1 MLRSSHGYL
10 IEQCSPMVLSRTLIF
25 HFSSAWL
32 LCLLTDSEFR
42 QGSIALL
49 HTLTIYPSWTT
60 PTLCSLLQTNS
71 ASTPGYP
78 VWLSCSSSP
87 DWSGRWGCAPIFFGK
102 RHIFFGVLQ
111 VNEDISLHQ
120 LYWLHISFKF
130 AFIVLFMIFWDKH
143 LKLTN
148 KGYSSFFIF
157 SHFYPRP
164 S

>member
-87 DWSGRWGCAPIFFGK
+87 DWSGRWGCAPIFLENGTYFLVCSRLMK
-102 RHIFFGVLQ
+102 ILAYISYI
-111 VNEDISLHQ
+111 DCIYSSSLH
-120 LYWLHISFKF
+120 L
-130 AFIVLFMIFWDKH
+130 
-143 LKLTN
+143 
-148 KGYSSFFIF
+148 
-157 SHFYPRP
+157 
-164 S
+164 

>member
-1 MLRSSHGYL
+1 M
-10 IEQCSPMVLSRTLIF
+10 
-25 HFSSAWL
+25 FSNGAIMYTDFPFL
-32 LCLLTDSEFR
+32 LCLTSLSFNWFGIQAR
-42 QGSIALL
+42 KHCSS

-78 VWLSCSSSP
+78 VWLSWSSSP
-87 DWSGRWGCAPIFFGK
+87 DRSWRWGLCTYIFGK
-102 RHIFFGVLQ
+102 QHIFFGVLQ
-111 VNEDISLHQ
+111 VNEDIALHQ

-148 KGYSSFFIF
+148 KGYSSFFLIF
-157 SHFYPRP
+157 SHFYPCP

>member
-10 IEQCSPMVLSRTLIF
+10 IEQCSPMVLSCTLIF

-42 QGSIALL
+42 QGSTALL

-71 ASTPGYP
+71 ALTPGYP

-87 DWSGRWGCAPIFFGK
+87 DWSGRWGCAPIFLENGTYFLVCSRLMK
-102 RHIFFGVLQ
+102 ILAYISYI
-111 VNEDISLHQ
+111 DCIYPSSLH
-120 LYWLHISFKF
+120 L
-130 AFIVLFMIFWDKH
+130 
-143 LKLTN
+143 
-148 KGYSSFFIF
+148 
-157 SHFYPRP
+157 
-164 S
+164 